1 MCVKVSIDHSSV
13 LFVLL
18 VEVSSDQFCCAMI
31 TLQML
36 RTRKLGVLGKL
47 PRKAVLCIVSTRNK
61 GNVH

>member
-31 TLQML
+31 TLRML
-36 RTRKLGVLGKL
+36 KTRKLGVLGNWPK
-47 PRKAVLCIVSTRNK
+47 KTVLGIVSMRNK
-61 GNVH
+61 ASVH